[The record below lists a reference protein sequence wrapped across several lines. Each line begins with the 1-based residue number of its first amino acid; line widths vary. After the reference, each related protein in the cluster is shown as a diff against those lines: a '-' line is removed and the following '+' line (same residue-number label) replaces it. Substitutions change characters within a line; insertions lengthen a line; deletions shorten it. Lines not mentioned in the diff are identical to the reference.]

1 MRKQIGQLGEDKAV
15 QFLKVKGYSI
25 LHRNYRTRF
34 GELDIVCQDQ
44 HSLVFIEVKT
54 RTSIKF
60 GYPEEAITYQKIK
73 HVKKAAA
80 IYINNEQKRFSEVRF
95 DVVTVL
101 KSNSKWIINH
111 IENAF

>member
-60 GYPEEAITYQKIK
+60 GYPEEAINISENKAR
-73 HVKKAAA
+73 KKGGGHL
-80 IYINNEQKRFSEVRF
+80 Y
-95 DVVTVL
+95 
-101 KSNSKWIINH
+101 
-111 IENAF
+111 